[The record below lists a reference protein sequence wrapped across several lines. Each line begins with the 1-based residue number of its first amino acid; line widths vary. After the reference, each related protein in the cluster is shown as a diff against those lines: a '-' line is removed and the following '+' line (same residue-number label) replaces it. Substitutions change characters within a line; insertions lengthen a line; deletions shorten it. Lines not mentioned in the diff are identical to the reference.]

1 MPSHHGTALA
11 GHNAGSVVTHLLERL
26 TLMPSYRDT
35 ALRGQRARLTLKP
48 SYRDT
53 ALRGQTAR
61 LTLMP
66 SHRDTALR
74 GRRARSVLRDLMELT
89 LPIPAPSIATM
100 KIDNCRSIN
109 RTCAKKLYT
118 QMQAGAIFIG
128 CNYIEYRIR
137 YTGGGKKG
145 GEEAYILGWFWV
157 VVFFLV

>member
-1 MPSHHGTALA
+1 
-11 GHNAGSVVTHLLERL
+11 
-26 TLMPSYRDT
+26 
-35 ALRGQRARLTLKP
+35 
-48 SYRDT
+48 
-53 ALRGQTAR
+53 
-61 LTLMP
+61 
-66 SHRDTALR
+66 
-74 GRRARSVLRDLMELT
+74 MELT

-157 VVFFLV
+157 VFFFSVNSVLQVISGRERERERERGRDREGETETDRQTDRETGRDRKKQREKRRDRKKGRDKRK